1 MAPAE
6 QRGSDGHFQSPA
18 RHTDGVHGGYDEGRY
33 GQPPI
38 AGGSNDDD
46 DENDGA
52 VIQSTG
58 LAFRKDRRRGG
69 AVELVDT
76 KA

>member
-6 QRGSDGHFQSPA
+6 QRRGDGHFQGPA
-18 RHTDGVHGGYDEGRY
+18 RHTNGVHGGYDEGRY
-33 GQPPI
+33 GQPPV
-38 AGGSNDDD
+38 ARGSNDDD

-52 VIQSTG
+52 VIKSPGQ
-58 LAFRKDRRRGG
+58 AFRKNRRRGG
-69 AVELVDT
+69 TVKCVDT